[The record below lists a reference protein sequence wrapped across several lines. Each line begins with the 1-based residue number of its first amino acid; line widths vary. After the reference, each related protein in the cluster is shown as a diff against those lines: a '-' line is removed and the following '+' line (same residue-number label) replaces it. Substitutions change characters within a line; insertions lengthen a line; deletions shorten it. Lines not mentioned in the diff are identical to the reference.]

1 MAQRCCSVWLRGWAC
16 CGAIAAG
23 MMTAAVPAMAEVDRE
38 MAIRLSTSMVKI
50 EVITERG
57 YELGSGVIVA
67 PNEVATNCHV
77 TRRAVAI
84 HALQRGLRLAVQRQA
99 ADIAHDVCL
108 LRIDSLEG
116 NPAQL
121 GDAPDLQRGDALLA
135 IGYTGGQGISYSE
148 GVLVSRHRLDHS
160 TVLRSSTFFNSGAS
174 GGGLF
179 DAKGRLVGILTF
191 RLRGADQHYFSVP
204 VAWITE
210 LQRSS
215 GRWLDVAP
223 IRGETFW
230 ERTDDSK
237 APFLRAA
244 ELSRAAQWAAL
255 VALARRWI
263 DADPLDAAASAA
275 LGEGLAETGDLPGA
289 EKALARNVSLDPKDA
304 EGWLKLGRIQ
314 LRLGRKAEAILS
326 LARLRPLDTP
336 MAEELNRLLQTR

>member
-1 MAQRCCSVWLRGWAC
+1 MVQCCSAWLRWWAF
-16 CGAIAAG
+16 CGAV
-23 MMTAAVPAMAEVDRE
+23 AAVTMMAAAPAAAEVDRE

-50 EVITERG
+50 EVVTDRG

-84 HALQRGLRLAVQRQA
+84 HVLQRGLRLAVQREA
-99 ADIAHDVCL
+99 ADIEHDVCL
-108 LRIDSLEG
+108 LRIDKLEG

-135 IGYTGGQGISYSE
+135 IGYTGGLGISYSE

-204 VAWITE
+204 VAWITD
-210 LQRSS
+210 LQRAN
-215 GRWLDVAP
+215 RWSDVAP

-230 ERTDDSK
+230 ERSDDGK
-237 APFLRAA
+237 APFLRAS
-244 ELSRAAQWAAL
+244 ELSRAAQWPAL
-255 VALARRWI
+255 VSLARRWI

-275 LGEGLAETGDLPGA
+275 LGEGLAQTGDLHGA
-289 EKALARNVSLDPKDA
+289 ETALARNVSLDPKDA

-314 LRLGRKAEAILS
+314 VQLGRKAEAILS
-326 LARLRPLDTP
+326 LARLRPLDAP
-336 MAEELNRLLQTR
+336 MADELNRLLETR